1 MMVTYPIFISQIE
14 NLIDFFNQSEEFVDF
29 FMSKYDNIISFIQMQ
44 ANWRIA
50 IKFFEKIVKIIVL
63 MENFLFTTKLYNIVM
78 KFLNDQ
84 NSVLPLKNVAMKIL
98 AHCLRFCKKTEK
110 DEIIR
115 YLEKDIIESKN
126 YYIRRLYFPFFQE
139 ALNIF
144 SISALMQYSIFD
156 IILKFLNDNKLIQA
170 NIISNLKD
178 FYPLIFTDNRIKF
191 MINSKMEN
199 LKKLGNFDYEITKV
213 LIFYIKLNQY
223 ILF

>member
-14 NLIDFFNQSEEFVDF
+14 NLIDLFNENEDFVEF
-29 FMSKYDNIISFIQMQ
+29 FMNKYDNLISFIQMQ

-50 IKFFEKIVKIIVL
+50 ITFLEKIVKIIVL
-63 MENFLFTTKLYNIVM
+63 MENFLFTTKLYNIIM

-84 NSVLPLKNVAMKIL
+84 NSVLPLKNVSMKIL
-98 AHCLRFCKKTEK
+98 AHCLRFCKKIEK

-115 YLEKDIIESKN
+115 YLEKDIIENKN

-139 ALNIF
+139 AINIF
-144 SISALMQYSIFD
+144 SISALIQYQFFD

-170 NIISNLKD
+170 KIISNLKD
-178 FYPLIFTDNRIKF
+178 FYPLIFTESRIKF
-191 MINSKMEN
+191 MVNSKMDN

-213 LIFYIKLNQY
+213 
-223 ILF
+223 